1 MRRGN
6 KLFDQKRSYFLIPS
20 FPGDK
25 VIPKITAPD
34 RILAVTQ
41 RTAGNSLKS
50 CEDVVISVAF
60 RRDGL
65 GRHHGRAG

>member
-6 KLFDQKRSYFLIPS
+6 KLPDQKRSYFLIPS

-25 VIPKITAPD
+25 AIPKITAPD

-50 CEDVVISVAF
+50 CEDVVISVAL
-60 RRDGL
+60 RGDGL
-65 GRHHGRAG
+65 GIHHGRVG